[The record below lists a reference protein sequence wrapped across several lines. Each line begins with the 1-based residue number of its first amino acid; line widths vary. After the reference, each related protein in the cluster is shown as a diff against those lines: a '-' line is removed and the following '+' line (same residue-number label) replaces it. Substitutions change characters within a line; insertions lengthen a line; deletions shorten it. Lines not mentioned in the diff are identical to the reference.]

1 MLCLV
6 LVLGCLGAN
15 LKERECMY
23 TDAPGCWIPFRNARP
38 VDRESR
44 LVNLAPPP
52 RELNTY
58 LWNMQRLLS
67 AFASL
72 FGSFL
77 QRGER
82 ALVVRARQSSGRV
95 VDVIHEAR
103 ASMAICLFD
112 F

>member
-52 RELNTY
+52 RVARMLIVKYIPLEYAEIAVCVCKPLWLFLAERRKGARGQGQAEL
-58 LWNMQRLLS
+58 
-67 AFASL
+67 
-72 FGSFL
+72 
-77 QRGER
+77 
-82 ALVVRARQSSGRV
+82 RQSGRCN
-95 VDVIHEAR
+95 
-103 ASMAICLFD
+103 S
-112 F
+112 